1 MALEELFAPL
11 AIGPT
16 EIPCRIV
23 STSHQTTLVHDHLP
37 TDEFVAYHEARA
49 RGGAGLIILEAV
61 AVAPSGLLTSH
72 TLGGY
77 LAEMV
82 DGYRRVAEAV
92 QTHGTKL
99 FVQLFHGGRE
109 VISSAPRPVAVSSSA
124 IPSLRFHTEP
134 GVLSTDDVRELIA
147 SYARS
152 AAIAAEAGLDG
163 IEISAAHSYLL
174 EQFFNPAYNLRDDEY
189 GEPTRAILDVVAA
202 ARQAAP
208 ALALGVRLSGDSE
221 AARAIV
227 GQLANVVDYVHVTTG
242 NSATFDGSV
251 GIVPPPPIPRNVVG
265 TFTEAFRVGVPLIA
279 TARVVEPE
287 DANAMIERGAA
298 DAVGMTR
305 ALITDPDMPAKARA
319 GRTPEVLRC
328 IGCNACIAHYHA
340 ETPIR
345 CAQNPRTGRELT
357 MPRPRRDD
365 PPRRVVVVGGGPA
378 GLAAAAEAGAR
389 GHDVVLLEREHLG
402 GQARLAG
409 RSPTHHELA
418 ATLLAN
424 YEQLLQA
431 AGVIV
436 ELGVEADPDAV
447 EQYTPDSVI
456 VATGARPYEPRH
468 SLGGVEVVQAWDV
481 LAGMRPDGHI
491 VVADW
496 GGDATGLDCAATL
509 AAEGRDV
516 TLAVSAI
523 VPGETLHQY
532 TRNTYIARLLRAGV
546 RLESWLGL
554 EGAADGAV
562 KFRNIFAPDLET
574 TIRCDV
580 LTLSLGRVPNQGLE
594 AKLRARGLPVTS
606 AGDCRSPRG
615 LEEAILEGTLAG
627 ASVSQVRSPQAVG

>member
-11 AIGPT
+11 RLGPA

-82 DGYRRVAEAV
+82 GGYRRVAEAV
-92 QTHGTKL
+92 QQHGTKL

-109 VISSAPRPVAVSSSA
+109 VISSSPRPVAVSSSA

-134 GVLSTDDVRELIA
+134 GVLRTDEVRELVA
-147 SYARS
+147 AYARC
-152 AAIAAEAGLDG
+152 AAVAAEAGLDG

-189 GEPTRAILDVVAA
+189 RDPTRALLEVITAVRGAA
-202 ARQAAP
+202 SS
-208 ALALGVRLSGDSE
+208 LALGVRLSGDSE

-227 GQLANVVDYVHVTTG
+227 RDVANIVDYLHVTTG

-251 GIVPPPPIPRNVVG
+251 GIVPPPPIPRNVVE
-265 TFTEAFRVGVPLIA
+265 TFTAPFRVGVPLIA
-279 TARVVEPE
+279 TARVVEAR
-287 DANAMIERGAA
+287 DANAMIKRGAA

-305 ALITDPDMPAKARA
+305 ALITDPDMPAKART
-319 GRTPEVLRC
+319 GRTAEILRC

-357 MPRPRRDD
+357 MARPHRADPSRRI
-365 PPRRVVVVGGGPA
+365 VVVGGGPA

-389 GHDVVLLEREHLG
+389 GHDVVLLERECLG
-402 GQARLAG
+402 GQVWLAG
-409 RSPTHHELA
+409 NSPTHEELA
-418 ATLLAN
+418 ATMLAN
-424 YEQLLQA
+424 YERLLRA
-431 AGVIV
+431 ANVGV
-436 ELGVEADPDAV
+436 ELGVEADADVIERYAPD
-447 EQYTPDSVI
+447 EVI
-456 VATGARPYEPRH
+456 VATGARPFEPGH
-468 SLGGVEVVQAWDV
+468 SLSGVEVVQAWDV
-481 LAGMRPDGHI
+481 LAGLRPDGHVLI
-491 VVADW
+491 ADW
-496 GGDATGLDCAATL
+496 GGDAAGLDCAAAL
-509 AAEGRDV
+509 VADGRNV
-516 TLAVSAI
+516 TLAVSAA

-532 TRNTYIARLLRAGV
+532 TRNTYIARLLRAGI
-546 RLESWLGL
+546 RIENWLGL
-554 EGAADGAV
+554 QGAADGSV
-562 KFRNIFAPDLET
+562 SFRSIFAPELET
-574 TIRCDV
+574 SIRCDV
-580 LTLSLGRVPNQGLE
+580 LALSLGRVPNQRLE
-594 AKLRARGLPVTS
+594 AELRSRSFSVTT

-615 LEEAILEGTLAG
+615 LEEAILEGTLA
-627 ASVSQVRSPQAVG
+627 AVRLSEVRSPQAVG